1 MEEIT
6 ITTDQPEENP
16 ENQTVPLP
24 SLYIKSENVEST
36 SINALDL
43 EQLNAVL
50 SPSLVNNIQ
59 KWFDKPHPRSFLTT
73 GLSGFAF
80 DTFVLSVASN
90 IAKVSDLSNCCN
102 VIRFQTE
109 YMHSEQN
116 ITTIG
121 NINSI
126 AKIVFEYEERIHLE
140 EQPSLKEPVLIVV
153 DNINPSCSS
162 FPTGSYHPSYSYIV
176 NNINNFVRQQSLGY
190 FATPPVTLIVNSSK
204 LLNENLG
211 EIIRVENFDVE
222 YHRELFNN
230 KESLKYFFNQL
241 EIDSVND
248 SPITSEEQK
257 QEVIDSIINDL
268 PQFHPTVDNLIK
280 FVNAYNSNWLSDKT
294 NNDANK
300 VKSLYSYFMRKFYR
314 YYPEE
319 DNDEFENY

>member
-1 MEEIT
+1 MEEISMT
-6 ITTDQPEENP
+6 SNAPEENS
-16 ENQTVPLP
+16 ENKVVPLP
-24 SLYIKSENVEST
+24 SLYIKSEKVEST
-36 SINALDL
+36 SANTLDP

-50 SPSLVNNIQ
+50 SPSLVNSIQ
-59 KWFDKPHPRSFLTT
+59 KWFDKPHPRSFLTI
-73 GLSGFAF
+73 GLSGFTF

-90 IAKVSDLSNCCN
+90 IAKVSNLSNCCN

-116 ITTIG
+116 ITTID

-140 EQPSLKEPVLIVV
+140 EQPALKEPVLIVV

-176 NNINNFVRQQSLGY
+176 NNINNFVREQSLGY
-190 FATPPVTLIVNSSK
+190 FPTPPVSLIVNSSK
-204 LLNENLG
+204 LNQNLG

-230 KESLKYFFNQL
+230 KECLKYFFNQL
-241 EIDSVND
+241 EIDSVDD
-248 SPITSEEQK
+248 SVITSEEEKQK
-257 QEVIDSIINDL
+257 VIDSIINDL

-280 FVNAYNSNWLSDKT
+280 FVNAYNSDWLQDKT
-294 NNDANK
+294 NNNANK
-300 VKSLYSYFMRKFYR
+300 VKTLYCNFMRKFYC
-314 YYPEE
+314 YYPKNDTDDFEE
-319 DNDEFENY
+319 F